1 MANILTCPIPS
12 NINPLS
18 PNGFQFNINRLP
30 ELSYFCQ
37 EASIPSISLGSPD
50 FMTPFSNKA
59 IAGEMLT
66 FDQLTIQFLVDE
78 GMSNYKGIWNWMIG
92 LGFPESYQQYI
103 DFQNTNSTPLISET
117 AKNYSGG
124 FLQVLGSNNSVVQT
138 IEFIDLIPLSLG
150 GLTFQSTSQDVQ
162 YIVGQA
168 TFKYDFY
175 KFV

>member
-1 MANILTCPIPS
+1 MNNILSCPIPN

-18 PNGFQFNINRLP
+18 PNGFQFSIGRLP

-37 EASIPSISLGSPD
+37 EAVIPSINLGSPD
-50 FMTPFSNKA
+50 FATPFSNKA
-59 IAGEMLT
+59 IAGEIIT
-66 FDQLTIQFLVDE
+66 FDQLSIQFLVDE
-78 GMSNYKGIWNWMIG
+78 KMSNYKGIWNWMIG

-103 DFQNTNSTPLISET
+103 DMQNSNPSSLLSDN

-138 IEFIDLIPLSLG
+138 IEFIDLIPLSLS
-150 GLTFQSTSQDVQ
+150 GLTFQSTNQDVQ

-168 TFKYDFY
+168 VFKYDYY

>member
-1 MANILTCPIPS
+1 MANILSCPVPS

-18 PNGFQFNINRLP
+18 PNGFQFSIVRLP

-37 EASIPSISLGSPD
+37 EVSIPGISLGSPD
-50 FMTPFSNKA
+50 FQTPFSNKA

-66 FDQLTIQFLVDE
+66 FDQLTVNFLVDE
-78 GMSNYKGIWNWMIG
+78 QMANYKGIWNWMIG

-103 DFQNTNSTPLISET
+103 DFQATNTTPMLSES

-124 FLQVLGSNNSVVQT
+124 FLQVLGANNSVVQT
-138 IEFIDLIPLSLG
+138 IEFIDLVPISLN
-150 GLTFQSTSQDVQ
+150 GLTFQSTNQDVQ

-168 TFKYDFY
+168 TFKYDIY